1 MGAVCER
8 QTLFYCIIGRRP
20 WHTGNRRGGILFR
33 VLRFP
38 PAGAPVVPWA
48 LNGPGILSLEEL
60 KRKAD
65 GYIGKNAPW
74 RVDTAGRSRVPGHR
88 RVDHEGLPHHR
99 RVNAGYHDAAE
110 TRAGMSELTG
120 QEIDETTW
128 IVPPFYTDFGR
139 FTRFGRDAFVNC
151 GCTFMDCGGITV
163 GDGVLIGPEV
173 KLITENHAEE
183 PELRR
188 HVYGRPI
195 VIGRRA
201 WIGAG
206 LPFYPA

>member
-1 MGAVCER
+1 M
-8 QTLFYCIIGRRP
+8 
-20 WHTGNRRGGILFR
+20 
-33 VLRFP
+33 
-38 PAGAPVVPWA
+38 
-48 LNGPGILSLEEL
+48 
-60 KRKAD
+60 
-65 GYIGKNAPW
+65 
-74 RVDTAGRSRVPGHR
+74 
-88 RVDHEGLPHHR
+88 
-99 RVNAGYHDAAE
+99 NAGYHDAAE